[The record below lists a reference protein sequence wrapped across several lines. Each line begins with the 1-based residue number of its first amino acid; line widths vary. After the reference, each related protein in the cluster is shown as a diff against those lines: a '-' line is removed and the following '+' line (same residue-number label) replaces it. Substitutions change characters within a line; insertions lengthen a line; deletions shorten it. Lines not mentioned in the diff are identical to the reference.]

1 MRKYL
6 FFDTECANSRGGFYR
21 ICEIGYVI
29 TDKKFRVL
37 EDGHILINPD
47 CEFDK
52 WVLKHLLSHTKQE
65 YIEKDTFDK
74 HYDKIK
80 SLFTEKGVV
89 IVGHSTKND
98 KKYLRSCC
106 KRYNLEQIDFKFRDI
121 KKSFHYLEP
130 DAKMGLDDIVEY
142 FNIDL
147 GDNQMHDAYVDA
159 YATMLVCKALCKR
172 HKLTINQVLFPKN
185 LKKDNND
192 IEDKQAKNTANPTN
206 IDNLK
211 SQTQA
216 TTNIGD
222 IIKSVE
228 IPMGNNQ

>member
-21 ICEIGYVI
+21 ICELGYVI

-37 EDGHILINPD
+37 DDGHILINPD
-47 CEFDK
+47 SPFDK
-52 WVLKHLLSHTKQE
+52 WVLKHMLSHTKQE
-65 YIEKDTFDK
+65 YLDADTFDK

-89 IVGHSTKND
+89 IVGHSAKND

-121 KKSFHYLEP
+121 KKSFHDLEP

-159 YATMLVCKALCKR
+159 YATMRACQALCKK

-185 LKKDNND
+185 LKENENKTDDD
-192 IEDKQAKNTANPTN
+192 IKID
-206 IDNLK
+206 DNLNSSNEK
-211 SQTQA
+211 NNSR
-216 TTNIGD
+216 D
-222 IIKSVE
+222 IALFKTGVTL
-228 IPMGNNQ
+228 